1 MYKPLSLFIGLRYT
15 RAKRR
20 NHFISF
26 ISLISMAGIT
36 LGVMALITVIS
47 VMNGFE
53 TELKEKIL
61 GMTSHATVTELNGSV
76 SDWKG
81 LKDKLKGDENVV
93 GSAPYVQFE
102 AMLNSGELVSGAVIS
117 GIMPQQEAAVSDIAD
132 MTQKPGQLAE
142 LKAGQYNIVL
152 GKNLADSLAIG
163 LGEKITVITPQASV
177 TPAGVVPRLKR
188 FTVVGIFESGMYE
201 YDRGTAYVHMRDAGK
216 LFRMGDS
223 VSGLRLK
230 FDELFDAP
238 VITESLR
245 QKLGFDYWVTPW
257 TQRHAN
263 FFAALNTE
271 RKMMFIILSLIILV
285 AAFNIV
291 STLVMLVTDKQPD
304 IAILRTLGLAPAQVM
319 WVFVIQGT
327 LIGLI
332 GTLLGVVLGVL
343 LASNVD
349 VIVPAMERLF
359 GVQFLDPTIYPIS
372 TFPSDVRVSDV
383 STIALVSFAIS
394 VLATLYPAW
403 QASRTKPVEALRY
416 E

>member
-1 MYKPLSLFIGLRYT
+1 M
-15 RAKRR
+15 
-20 NHFISF
+20 
-26 ISLISMAGIT
+26 
-36 LGVMALITVIS
+36 
-47 VMNGFE
+47 
-53 TELKEKIL
+53 
-61 GMTSHATVTELNGSV
+61 
-76 SDWKG
+76 
-81 LKDKLKGDENVV
+81 
-93 GSAPYVQFE
+93 
-102 AMLNSGELVSGAVIS
+102 
-117 GIMPQQEAAVSDIAD
+117 
-132 MTQKPGQLAE
+132 
-142 LKAGQYNIVL
+142 L

-201 YDRGTAYVHMRDAGK
+201 YDRGTAYVHMSDAGK

-304 IAILRTLGLAPAQVM
+304 IAILRTLGLAPGQVM
-319 WVFVIQGT
+319 WIFVIQGT

-332 GTLLGVVLGVL
+332 GTFLGVVLGG
-343 LASNVD
+343 
-349 VIVPAMERLF
+349 IV
-359 GVQFLDPTIYPIS
+359 GV
-372 TFPSDVRVSDV
+372 
-383 STIALVSFAIS
+383 
-394 VLATLYPAW
+394 
-403 QASRTKPVEALRY
+403 
-416 E
+416 